1 MKNNIMLYG
10 LILMLLIL
18 LFFYLYYLYYLYNRH
33 TSNITETMINNSIP
47 EQKTT
52 TMPKTKTINNINN
65 IKTLNSPN
73 NNAFKTIRDIKQNIT
88 ETMSNNST
96 PDDIMTGRP
105 KVISSPLTMPPAKDT
120 KCYFGDN
127 VVDYCINY
135 DNCCKNNDNDKNCY
149 CNHSFVK
156 NCKTIYDECI
166 NTQTPETCAQTLKEC
181 CIKYNNINIE
191 YDNFKKPIIQEQRSN
206 TICNLNFIK
215 NIDTKCMELC
225 QTNNECKAYST
236 TAGINCVL
244 YDNILPIPTKIGAKA
259 SKESTKYY
267 IKK

>member
-10 LILMLLIL
+10 LILMLLML
-18 LFFYLYYLYYLYNRH
+18 LCIYLYFLNNRH
-33 TSNITETMINNSIP
+33 NTNITETMINNSIQ

-52 TMPKTKTINNINN
+52 TTINNINN
-65 IKTLNSPN
+65 NIKSLTSPN
-73 NNAFKTIRDIKQNIT
+73 NNALKTIRDIKQNIT
-88 ETMSNNST
+88 ESMSNNST
-96 PDDIMTGRP
+96 PNNIMTEQT
-105 KVISSPLTMPPAKDT
+105 KVISSPLTMPSEKDT
-120 KCYFGDN
+120 NCFFGDN
-127 VVDYCINY
+127 VVDYCLNY
-135 DNCCKNNDNDKNCY
+135 DNCCKNNNNDKNCY

-166 NTQTPETCAQTLKEC
+166 NTQTPETCAPTLKEC

-225 QTNNECKAYST
+225 QTNTTCKAYST

-244 YDNILPIPTKIGAKA
+244 YDNILPIPTKIGTKT